1 MAITISGDSPN
12 ITTLALTTLSDGT
25 NSTSST
31 NAIQGSAKA
40 WVCFNGTGPAVR
52 GSYNVSSITRIATGN
67 YTVNFTNAMA
77 NTNYAFS
84 GSVGYDTTPNQT
96 AGVAGLNNTA
106 RATWK
111 QTTSLSIF
119 TGYANTLT
127 STSDP
132 SDISVMVFS

>member
-1 MAITISGDSPN
+1 MAGTIVADTLQNGTGS
-12 ITTLALTTLSDGT
+12 TTSMD
-25 NSTSST
+25 
-31 NAIQGSAKA
+31 NAINGSAKA

-52 GSYNVSSITRIATGN
+52 GSYNVSSITRTALGN

-96 AGVAGLNNTA
+96 AWVAGLNNTA

-132 SDISVMVFS
+132 SDISVMVLS